1 MLQYGAKK
9 HAVDQSLLSCVKRTT
24 SFRTPLAVK
33 TKTKRQPADIMEN
46 FVPETDS
53 KLLSSDETLQSQAEE
68 SSKSLVDSPVVAIEV
83 GQPDRCVRV
92 EYGGRGAVNS
102 ELAPSVNAST
112 PSSSCTLLVFQ

>member
-24 SFRTPLAVK
+24 SFRTHLAV
-33 TKTKRQPADIMEN
+33 KTKRQPADIMEN